1 MAISDLEIRNAW
13 EDSLAAGFTP
23 EQIYQGALTNFGVTR
38 EQVDRAI
45 SNTSNISNQEVQSLF
60 QAPSSSGIVI
70 PSTNNIASVI
80 QELNAEI
87 SAENPTVSR
96 VLEDGSRVVSYG
108 DGRFAYYKPGES
120 KYTLYDASGN
130 LQGFES
136 QRNVRGGIEYTTFNP
151 KGQQIDK
158 FVASNTP
165 GLAGV
170 LAPLALAAASGYALG
185 PAGSGLFSTPTAAAL
200 GSGGMTLFQGG
211 SAQDALRAAAL
222 AGLTAY
228 GVEGLFGGGV
238 GTNVGGQ
245 SALDLTLAD
254 DITNL
259 ANLGLDSNQISSII
273 STNYGIDPFM
283 AADAVTSALGTT
295 AATGGTNLVNITGTS
310 LPATTG
316 VSTGLGALTGTGAQ
330 TVNVTGSGTGTA
342 GTGTVLG
349 TTLGT
354 ALGTG
359 LGTGAGTGTGSQTVN
374 VTGTNAGTTAG
385 ATLGTLLGTGL
396 GTTLGTALGTT
407 AAPQTVEVVET
418 KPTKPVT
425 PVVPP
430 IVPPKPPTETVVI
443 TDTCPAP
450 EMQVMLADNTHKAA
464 GDLKVGDKVLTQHEH
479 TLVWGVHPVIYKEII
494 PNAKRVKVLFDD
506 TEFIGSWDH
515 KFFVSVDNW
524 VTIKNLKVGDIVGSK
539 VFKSIQDLDEGPVV
553 FLTIEDAHTYVCQ
566 GVLSHNKTPKPPKVT
581 PPVVI
586 PPTTPP
592 TTPTTSTTTTNTN
605 NINLADLLRLL
616 ALFGGLGGMMGS
628 GTTTGTGTVSVP
640 PSDTMIGSTTPQF
653 GPDYYAAVQRY
664 YNAYMPETPRNV
676 ATPLQQWYEN
686 KFGA

>member
-1 MAISDLEIRNAW
+1 MADLK
-13 EDSLAAGFTP
+13 
-23 EQIYQGALTNFGVTR
+23 QI
-38 EQVDRAI
+38 
-45 SNTSNISNQEVQSLF
+45 
-60 QAPSSSGIVI
+60 
-70 PSTNNIASVI
+70 I

-120 KYTLYDASGN
+120 KYTLYDATGN

-136 QRNVRGGIEYTTFNP
+136 QRDVRGGVEYTTFNP
-151 KGQQIDK
+151 EGQQIDQ

-165 GLAGV
+165 GVAGV

-200 GSGGMTLFQGG
+200 GSGGITAFQGG
-211 SAQDALRAAAL
+211 SASDILRAAAL

-228 GVEGLFGGGV
+228 GVEGLFGGGA
-238 GTNVGGQ
+238 GTDVGGQ
-245 SALDLTLAD
+245 TALDLTLAD

-259 ANLGLDSNQISSII
+259 ADLGLSTDQISSII
-273 STNYGIDPFM
+273 SNNYGIDSFI
-283 AADAVTSALGTT
+283 AADVVNSALGTT
-295 AATGGTNLVNITGTS
+295 AASSGGTNLVNVTGTS

-330 TVNVTGSGTGTA
+330 TVNVTGSGTGTT
-342 GTGTVLG
+342 GTGTGLG

-354 ALGTG
+354 VLGTG

-374 VTGTNAGTTAG
+374 VTGTNAGTTTGTA
-385 ATLGTLLGTGL
+385 LGTLLGTGL
-396 GTTLGTALGTT
+396 GTALVTPTT
-407 AAPQTVEVVET
+407 TQAPQTVEVVET
-418 KPTKPVT
+418 KPTKPLPPV
-425 PVVPP
+425 VVPP
-430 IVPPKPPTETVVI
+430 IVPPGPPTETVVI
-443 TDTCPAP
+443 KDTCPAP
-450 EMQVMLADNTHKAA
+450 EMQVMLADKTHKSA

-479 TLVWGVHPVIYKEII
+479 TLEWGVYPVIYKEII
-494 PNAKRVKVLFDD
+494 PQAKRVKVSFDD
-506 TEFIGSWDH
+506 GEFIGSWDH

-524 VTIKNLKVGDIVGSK
+524 VTIKNLQAGDIVGGK
-539 VFKSIQDLDEGPVV
+539 VVKAVEDYDEGPVV

-566 GVLSHNKTPKPPKVT
+566 GVLSHNKTPKPPEVT

-586 PPTTPP
+586 TP
-592 TTPTTSTTTTNTN
+592 TTPTTTPTTTTTTNN
-605 NINLADLLRLL
+605 NNLDLATLLRLL
-616 ALFGGLGGMMGS
+616 TLFGGLGGMMGS
-628 GTTTGTGTVSVP
+628 GTTTTGTGTISVP